1 MYPDVHCSTIY
12 NSQDMETTWITTN
25 RQMDKEDVVYVHNG
39 ILLSQETGSFV
50 EMRLSKVCHTDWS
63 QKNKYHILAHACG
76 IQKNGADE
84 PTCKAG
90 TETQKDR
97 KDTWPHRGRG
107 SWDELEVGFDINTP
121 PCVKLTD
128 SGNFLHSTG
137 SLAQCSVMTYLD
149 GMETGK
155 FKREVIYL

>member
-1 MYPDVHCSTIY
+1 
-12 NSQDMETTWITTN
+12 
-25 RQMDKEDVVYVHNG
+25 MDKEDVVYVHNG

-50 EMRLSKVCHTDWS
+50 EMRLCLKSVTQTEVRKT
-63 QKNKYHILAHACG
+63 KYHILAHACG
-76 IQKNGADE
+76 IQKNGADIH
-84 PTCKAG
+84 TCKAG

-97 KDTWPHRGRG
+97 KDTWPHRRRG
-107 SWDELEVGFDINTP
+107 SWDELEVRFDINTP
-121 PCVKLTD
+121 PCIKLTE
-128 SGNFLHSTG
+128 SGNFLHSKA